1 MDAVNNLSF
10 KEDMRDEKTEPWLW
24 NSPNPLDMSS
34 CISGHLDVSPCHAVI
49 ICHTPKTLES
59 ASIMCSLQSNIY
71 SAQNYSKYLPLLSRS
86 KHMRGGKTV
95 PATQWLGS
103 SQSLY
108 WGWSHNN
115 MFCVQCSSLLVP
127 RGWSRLSDI
136 TTLSS
141 RLPTC
146 AQCSWGCTDRHC
158 ISDELLSLISN
169 TRYLSP
175 IFLCSAS
182 CRGHNILPCSNEFW
196 SPPFPCKLVSLSA
209 QPWH

>member
-1 MDAVNNLSF
+1 
-10 KEDMRDEKTEPWLW
+10 
-24 NSPNPLDMSS
+24 MS
-34 CISGHLDVSPCHAVI
+34 HT
-49 ICHTPKTLES
+49 HTPKTLES
-59 ASIMCSLQSNIY
+59 ASVMCSLQSNIY

-115 MFCVQCSSLLVP
+115 MFCDQCSSLLVP
-127 RGWSRLSDI
+127 RRWSRLSDI

-146 AQCSWGCTDRHC
+146 ALAPEAAQTA
-158 ISDELLSLISN
+158 I
-169 TRYLSP
+169 
-175 IFLCSAS
+175 
-182 CRGHNILPCSNEFW
+182 
-196 SPPFPCKLVSLSA
+196 VSLMSFCLWFQTLDTFLQYFSVVQA
-209 QPWH
+209 ARGIIYIYAPMSSDPLRFHVN